1 MRYLPLLA
9 IASVLA
15 AGATAYAQYPGP
27 FGDRGGYSARGQ
39 HYGYG
44 RDAYNRNPGDLF
56 GRVRADLERAEANS
70 NWDGG
75 DRRRFNKVRE
85 ELSEFQRSG
94 NRHELNDTI
103 SALQHVVD
111 SNRLAYRDRDV
122 LAQDL
127 YQLRDFRARNGW
139 R

>member
-1 MRYLPLLA
+1 
-9 IASVLA
+9 
-15 AGATAYAQYPGP
+15 
-27 FGDRGGYSARGQ
+27 
-39 HYGYG
+39 
-44 RDAYNRNPGDLF
+44 LF
-56 GRVRADLERAEANS
+56 SRVRADLERAQADSGWN
-70 NWDGG
+70 GG
-75 DRRRFNKVRE
+75 DRRRFDKVRE

-103 SALQHVVD
+103 SALQKVVND
-111 SNRLAYRDRDV
+111 NRLAYRDRDI

>member
-1 MRYLPLLA
+1 MRLLPVLA
-9 IASVLA
+9 LASLLA
-15 AGATAYAQYPGP
+15 AGAQAQYRPY
-27 FGDRGGYSARGQ
+27 GDRY
-39 HYGYG
+39 YG

-56 GRVRADLERAEANS
+56 GRVRADIERAEANS
-70 NWDGG
+70 NWNGG

-85 ELSEFQRSG
+85 ELSEFQRTG
-94 NRHELNDTI
+94 KRGELNDTI

-127 YQLRDFRARNGW
+127 YHLRDFRARNGW

>member
-1 MRYLPLLA
+1 MRHLPILA
-9 IASVLA
+9 IAGLFAV
-15 AGATAYAQYPGP
+15 GASAQPQYYPGAP
-27 FGDRGGYSARGQ
+27 PVDRYSDRGPY
-39 HYGYG
+39 YG
-44 RDAYNRNPGDLF
+44 RDQRNPGDLF
-56 GRVRADLERAEANS
+56 NRLRSDIERAEANS
-70 NWDGG
+70 NWNGG

-85 ELSEFQRSG
+85 ELAEFQRSA

-111 SNRLAYRDRDV
+111 SNHLVYRDRDI

-127 YQLRDFRARNGW
+127 YQLRDFRAATSRL

>member
-1 MRYLPLLA
+1 MRRIPLLA
-9 IASVLA
+9 IASMVA
-15 AGATAYAQYPGP
+15 AGITASAQYPGP
-27 FGDRGGYSARGQ
+27 YGDRYGDRGNYS
-39 HYGYG
+39 G
-44 RDAYNRNPGDLF
+44 REGYNRNPGDLF
-56 GRVRADLERAEANS
+56 NRVRFDVERAEAYS
-70 NWDGG
+70 NWNGS
-75 DRRRFNKVRE
+75 DRRRFSKVRE

-103 SALQHVVD
+103 SALQKVVND
-111 SNRLAYRDRDV
+111 NRLSYRDRDV

>member
-1 MRYLPLLA
+1 M
-9 IASVLA
+9 
-15 AGATAYAQYPGP
+15 
-27 FGDRGGYSARGQ
+27 
-39 HYGYG
+39 
-44 RDAYNRNPGDLF
+44 
-56 GRVRADLERAEANS
+56 RADLERAEANS
-70 NWDGG
+70 NLNGG

-111 SNRLAYRDRDV
+111 SNRLVYGDRDV

>member
-1 MRYLPLLA
+1 MRYLPVLA
-9 IASVLA
+9 ITSLLA

-27 FGDRGGYSARGQ
+27 YGDRGGYGDRGS
-39 HYGYG
+39 YYG

-70 NWDGG
+70 NWNGG

-85 ELSEFQRSG
+85 ELGEFQRTG
-94 NRHELNDTI
+94 KRGELNDTI
-103 SALQHVVD
+103 SAMQHVVD
-111 SNRLAYRDRDV
+111 SNRLAYRDRNV

-127 YQLRDFRARNGW
+127 YQLRDFRARDGW